1 MRVPSTCCAPRCC
14 KKMARASSMKVIGYL
29 HAGSRR
35 PVQLGAFRRGLA
47 EAGYVEGRDVA
58 IEYRWAE
65 GHYDRLPAMAAELV
79 RRQVAVIVAT
89 PIPGALAAKAATETI
104 PIVFSVASDPV
115 KLGLVASIARPGG
128 NATGVNNFLAEL
140 GAKATSPTRSS
151 SRFPD
156 CECMSPEVDPERTK
170 TESKFRDAANP

>member
-1 MRVPSTCCAPRCC
+1 MRRREFITLVGGAAAAWPGV
-14 KKMARASSMKVIGYL
+14 ARAQQRPMPVIGFL
-29 HAGSRR
+29 GAGSLRQVR
-35 PVQLGAFRRGLA
+35 LGAFRQGLA
-47 EAGYVEGRDVA
+47 EAGYVVGRDVA

-79 RRQVAVIVAT
+79 RRQVTVIVAT

-140 GAKATSPTRSS
+140 G
-151 SRFPD
+151 
-156 CECMSPEVDPERTK
+156 
-170 TESKFRDAANP
+170 